1 MKPEYINAFMYNNRK
16 RFNESDLAAIQN
28 RLEKVDDKYFPM
40 LMGLS
45 FFRNGWVTFFKILTI
60 LIMIAG
66 IAFIVYTSTD
76 HKSVYSGNND
86 GNQWW
91 HSTNGV
97 ISTIAILIAECGLGY
112 LLYYLYQVKK
122 RNIKRLFNIVD
133 TLV

>member
-45 FFRNGWVTFFKILTI
+45 FRNGWVTFFKILTI

-66 IAFIVYTSTD
+66 IAFIVYTSTED
-76 HKSVYSGNND
+76 KYVYSD
-86 GNQWW
+86 GDGDPWW
-91 HSTNGV
+91 HFTNGV
-97 ISTIAILIAECGLGY
+97 ISTIAILIAECGLGC

-122 RNIKRLFNIVD
+122 RNIKRLFNILD

>member
-45 FFRNGWVTFFKILTI
+45 FRNDGWVTFFKILTI

-66 IAFIVYTSTD
+66 IAFIIVWTSTIGELFP
-76 HKSVYSGNND
+76 YLWGY
-86 GNQWW
+86 GILIPI
-91 HSTNGV
+91 G
-97 ISTIAILIAECGLGY
+97 ILIAECGLGY

-122 RNIKRLFNIVD
+122 RNIKRLFNILD